1 MIPPR
6 FQLYLHNAKKT
17 LLMLALGQFMAT
29 ALYAAAMKSLC
40 QITDAVFL
48 QQSTLK
54 EAAPVLLVLLFLL
67 LLREIVRYLQ
77 KQLQHK
83 ASLSFRQGLRQKLHR
98 RGLTNPQAA
107 ENSPLM
113 LTLACESTET
123 LDADWQVLVPTALSL
138 LIDIPFLLLIF
149 FFSDWLTA
157 LICLL
162 TLPIAPFLL
171 YLLSSLTKKRS
182 ETAWE
187 KLQQL
192 THDFHELIQTIPL
205 LKIFQQDKVQRQN
218 AQKLMQDFS
227 EATMNVLE
235 LAFLASFVLELIT
248 TLAIA
253 LIAVTIGL
261 RLLNGELDFA
271 TGFFILLLL
280 PEFYRPL
287 RQSGTAFH
295 TAMESNTAAAK
306 IESFLTEENLPPR
319 EHHESLRVPPAISV
333 HSLTFTYPKR
343 HTAALTNLSLQ
354 IPSGK
359 ITLLVGSSGCGKST
373 LLSLLAGIHAPTSG
387 QILLEDQPLP
397 TMHLASKAKLIG
409 YLPQEP
415 HLYQGTLQQNLLLFQ
430 EAPAERCLQALRLA
444 QLEDFYRQLPQGLDT
459 LMGDGGQKLSQGQLK
474 RLGLARLILQNNP
487 ILLMDEPTTGLDEKT
502 EKLVLKAIT
511 ALAKRRTV
519 VISSHHEAVRAL
531 ADHIINLNDYLPKE
545 DESC

>member
-6 FQLYLHNAKKT
+6 FQLYLHNDKKT
-17 LLMLALGQFMAT
+17 LLMLALGQFMT
-29 ALYAAAMKSLC
+29 AALFAAAMKALS
-40 QITDAVFL
+40 QITAVVFL
-48 QQSTLK
+48 QKNTLK

-67 LLREIVRYLQ
+67 LLREIVRYRQ

-83 ASLSFRQGLRQKLHR
+83 ASLTFRQMLRHKLNR

-107 ENSPLM
+107 ENSPLL

-123 LDADWQVLVPTALSL
+123 LDADWQILIPTILSL

-192 THDFHELIQTIPL
+192 THDFHELIQTIPV
-205 LKIFQQDKVQRQN
+205 LKTFQQDKMQRKN
-218 AQKLMQDFS
+218 AQMLMQDFS
-227 EATMNVLE
+227 RATMNVLE

-306 IESFLTEENLPPR
+306 IDSFLTKENRPPR
-319 EHHESLRVPPAISV
+319 EHHESLRVPPMISV
-333 HSLTFTYPKR
+333 HNLTFTYPQR
-343 HTAALTNLSLQ
+343 HTPTLTDLSLQ
-354 IPSGK
+354 IPAGK

-387 QILLEDQPLP
+387 KILLEDQPLP
-397 TMHLASKAKLIG
+397 TMHPASKAKLIG

-415 HLYQGTLQQNLLLFQ
+415 HLYQGTLLLNLLLFQ
-430 EAPAERCLQALRLA
+430 EAPVERCIQALRLA
-444 QLEDFYRQLPQGLDT
+444 QLEDFYQQLPQGLET
-459 LMGDGGQKLSQGQLK
+459 IMGDGGQKLSQGQLK

-487 ILLMDEPTTGLDEKT
+487 ILLMDEPTTGLDENT
-502 EKLVLKAIT
+502 EKLVLKAISV
-511 ALAKRRTV
+511 LAKRRTV

-531 ADHIINLNDYLPKE
+531 ADHIINLNNYLPKE